1 MISEKSK
8 RAHITWRNQETS
20 LSNVD
25 GDYYFFVLFLF
36 FHRSHRLSSTR
47 TQGVSVRLRL
57 KLFILTLS
65 LPGRP
70 AAGSLTPLHSTSW
83 LRLWNKILQNERDGI
98 LILFDSFV
106 FFSFFLPISLYE
118 EQRLPWQL
126 GIIQARGSR
135 GKVEA
140 ELSSLGGLINHS
152 ATTVQHTHSHTQSLT
167 H

>member
-1 MISEKSK
+1 M
-8 RAHITWRNQETS
+8 RQ
-20 LSNVD
+20 
-25 GDYYFFVLFLF
+25 
-36 FHRSHRLSSTR
+36 
-47 TQGVSVRLRL
+47 RL
-57 KLFILTLS
+57 KLFVLTLS

-70 AAGSLTPLHSTSW
+70 AAGSLAPLHSTSW
-83 LRLWNKILQNERDGI
+83 LWLGNKILQNERDVI

-106 FFSFFLPISLYE
+106 FFSFSLSFFFLTISLYE

-152 ATTVQHTHSHTQSLT
+152 ATTVQHTHTHTLTLNHSLT
-167 H
+167 STNKH